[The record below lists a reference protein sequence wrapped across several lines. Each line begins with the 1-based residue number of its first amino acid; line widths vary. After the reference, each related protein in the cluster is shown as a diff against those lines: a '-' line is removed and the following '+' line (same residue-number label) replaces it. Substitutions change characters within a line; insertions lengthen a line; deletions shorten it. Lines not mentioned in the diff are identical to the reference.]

1 MSFLSSN
8 QQSTESIK
16 NSLKPCNA
24 MTITELQQKADKL
37 SHVYLAK
44 ICRRPFKLNKSV
56 SFFNQDETNEAQVQ
70 D

>member
-1 MSFLSSN
+1 
-8 QQSTESIK
+8 
-16 NSLKPCNA
+16 